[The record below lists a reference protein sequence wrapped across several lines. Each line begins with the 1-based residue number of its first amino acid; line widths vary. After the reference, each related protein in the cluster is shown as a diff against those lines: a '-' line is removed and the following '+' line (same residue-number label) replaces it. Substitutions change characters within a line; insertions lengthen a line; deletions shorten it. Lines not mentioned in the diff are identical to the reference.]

1 MDYYYLCKVLLYYI
15 KWLNVKIGVVFICVF
30 NFGEKFRLIK
40 RGILIVL
47 FILVEY
53 VSEVIDNCCEV
64 SIVNE
69 ENSEML

>member
-1 MDYYYLCKVLLYYI
+1 M
-15 KWLNVKIGVVFICVF
+15 FICVF

-53 VSEVIDNCCEV
+53 VSEVIDNCCGEV